1 MGAVNEAGKQCSAIG
16 TQRHFPLIRILIAAA
31 VNQFGGLIEIV
42 IIDDPKTLDRL
53 GKSMLLNDSPVA
65 LEVRRQLLNI
75 VEHTEPEKRVS
86 EIENEESMII
96 EIGKAFASGDLMKFA
111 EATQKY
117 SGYLSRNLT
126 EARKAIDDLNVE
138 CSSLQEMNAML
149 AEKSLVWEP
158 RRTLNALVRAIAAAV
173 FDHRYSQA
181 WDRFYRELKYRTGIN
196 LTSRSAAKGGRVL
209 DAVRDEEWPQ
219 LMKVIASLCYDY
231 CIDVVHTDL
240 LLAAF
245 DGQMGGTAMTVQ
257 YAVDTS
263 IAVRLIAPI
272 RN

>member
-1 MGAVNEAGKQCSAIG
+1 M
-16 TQRHFPLIRILIAAA
+16 
-31 VNQFGGLIEIV
+31 
-42 IIDDPKTLDRL
+42 
-53 GKSMLLNDSPVA
+53 
-65 LEVRRQLLNI
+65 
-75 VEHTEPEKRVS
+75 EHTEPEKRVS

-231 CIDVVHTDL
+231 CIDVVHTTNEETVAEYNLDTIETEY
-240 LLAAF
+240 
-245 DGQMGGTAMTVQ
+245 GIRHNRGTTTRKVSDEELQ
-257 YAVDTS
+257 QIICPAV
-263 IAVRLIAPI
+263 
-272 RN
+272 